1 MNFEDYLS
9 YISQPVLI
17 IDRLNQTLF
26 MNRSFALL
34 FPRVELAETLYV
46 WTDIYPALLPLITSG
61 EGTCAVEHCGRHY
74 QVGISFARRGKQNH
88 SVARCMLFSDVTKTH
103 LLLEKILQQSNL
115 LYESNENLK
124 AQNTALEKSIQME
137 REAAS
142 RRTQAQLLRDIHDT
156 LGHTLVMVGAL
167 YNLAQRTL
175 SDTEKARMYLQE
187 AHRWIGISL
196 ADMESAGDYGGGSFV
211 LFLNRFRDAMAR
223 VGMEITLH
231 IFGEELPEH
240 SYICADLIRICQEA
254 ATNAIR
260 HGKATQLEVIYRMS
274 AEDFSLYL
282 KDNGQSEQIFRNG
295 HGLKSMDERVNNLFG
310 EISYGWHESG
320 GFYVEVTAPVIREEV

>member
-26 MNRSFALL
+26 MNRSFASL

-74 QVGISFARRGKQNH
+74 QVSISFARRGKQNQP
-88 SVARCMLFSDVTKTH
+88 VARCMLFSDVTKTH
-103 LLLEKILQQSNL
+103 LLLEKILQQSEL

-124 AQNTALEKSIQME
+124 AQNDELEKSIQME
-137 REAAS
+137 HEAAS

-175 SDTEKARMYLQE
+175 SDAEKARMHLRE

-260 HGKATQLEVIYRMS
+260 HGKATQLEVIYRIS
-274 AEDFSLYL
+274 TEDFSLYL
-282 KDNGQSEQIFRNG
+282 KDNGHSEQVLRNG

-320 GFYVEVTAPVIREEV
+320 GFYVEVAAPIIREDM

>member
-1 MNFEDYLS
+1 MNFENYLS

-17 IDRLNQTLF
+17 LDRLNQTLF
-26 MNRSFALL
+26 MNRAFELL
-34 FPRVELAETLYV
+34 FPRVELAETLYAS
-46 WTDIYPALLPLITSG
+46 TEIYPALLPLITGG
-61 EGTCAVEHCGRHY
+61 EGLCPVKHCGRHY
-74 QVGISFARRGKQNH
+74 QVSISFARYGKKNH
-88 SVARCMLFSDVTKTH
+88 PAARCMLFSDVTETF

-115 LYESNENLK
+115 LYESNEKLQ
-124 AQNTALEKSIQME
+124 AQNAALEENIQME

-142 RRTQAQLLRDIHDT
+142 RRAQAQLLSDIHDT

-167 YNLAQRTL
+167 YNLAQRAL
-175 SDTEKARMYLQE
+175 PDTEKARTYLQE

-211 LFLNRFRDAMAR
+211 VFLNRFRDAMAR

-254 ATNAIR
+254 ATNAIK
-260 HGKATQLEVIYRMS
+260 HGKATRIEIIYRMS
-274 AEDFSLYL
+274 AECFSLHL
-282 KDNGQSEQIFRNG
+282 KDNGHSEQILGNG

-320 GFYVEVTAPVIREEV
+320 GFYVEVDAPVIREET